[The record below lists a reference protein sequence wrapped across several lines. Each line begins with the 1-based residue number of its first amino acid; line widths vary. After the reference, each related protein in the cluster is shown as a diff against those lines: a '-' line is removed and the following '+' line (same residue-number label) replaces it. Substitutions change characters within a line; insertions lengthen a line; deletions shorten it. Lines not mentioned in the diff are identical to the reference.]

1 MHSGVHRLR
10 MQEVLVPMPNTT
22 SNNISNSR
30 VVPVSSE
37 HTFPDPYSL
46 PEIVDRNEDC
56 KQIYFPSH

>member
-1 MHSGVHRLR
+1 MHSGVHRLG
-10 MQEVLVPMPNTT
+10 MQEVLVPVPSMT

-46 PEIVDRNEDC
+46 PETVDRNEHC
-56 KQIYFPSH
+56 KQKPFP